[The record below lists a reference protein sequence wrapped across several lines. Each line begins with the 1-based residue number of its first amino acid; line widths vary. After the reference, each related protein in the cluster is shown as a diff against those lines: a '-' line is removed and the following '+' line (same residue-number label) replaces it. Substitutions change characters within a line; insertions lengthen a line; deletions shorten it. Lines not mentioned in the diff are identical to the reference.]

1 MEYTEFKDL
10 FDRSLAK
17 NELESLSEAQ
27 TRQFYN
33 FTLYLLDVNRT
44 TTLTAIRN
52 IPDAID
58 KHLTDSLLIALHL
71 PLNSHVLDI
80 GCGPGFPSVPLTI
93 ARPDLQITAL
103 DSTAKKIA
111 FVETASK
118 KIGLTNLTAISG
130 RAEDRTLMKKLG
142 CFDVVVSRAV
152 ARLNILCELCFPYIK
167 IGGKLL
173 AMKGAKADEELSE
186 ACNGIRALG
195 GSEPQAIPYTLHL
208 SDKGFEARAIISCT
222 KTKPTPNI
230 YPRAYASIL
239 KKPL

>member
-17 NELESLSEAQ
+17 NGLESLSEAQ
-27 TRQFYN
+27 TRQFYD

-44 TTLTAIRN
+44 TNLTAIRN
-52 IPDAID
+52 IPDVID
-58 KHLTDSLLIALHL
+58 KHLTDSLLIASHL
-71 PLNSHVLDI
+71 PLNARVLDI

-118 KIGLTNLTAISG
+118 KIGLMNLTAISG
-130 RAEDRTLMKKLG
+130 RAEDHALMKKLG
-142 CFDVVVSRAV
+142 SFDAVVSRAV
-152 ARLNILCELCFPYIK
+152 ARLNVLCELCFPYIK
-167 IGGKLL
+167 INGKLL
-173 AMKGAKADEELSE
+173 AMKGAKADEELLE
-186 ACNGIRALG
+186 AQRGIYTLG
-195 GSEPQAIPYTLHL
+195 GSEPQVIPYNLHL
-208 SDKGFEARAIISCT
+208 SDGHFEARAMIMCAKERS
-222 KTKPTPNI
+222 TPSI
-230 YPRAYASIL
+230 YPRVYASIL